1 MADILDDLL
10 TLARTEDTGERW
22 KGDIAMRAHA
32 EIERLRA
39 KIIELRAEMYG
50 EVASRDAEIER
61 LRVLLAES
69 DAMLACHAN
78 TIDPNPR
85 DKWPKG
91 SFLEKAVARYE
102 ATLNIHKHGDAV
114 YSMEG
119 SGRAASQ
126 EPPLACRIS
135 CAGGTSVLPA
145 GRTKLFTDAD
155 ILRLIEAL
163 PCPSSSSRRAKA
175 RTGRSGGRISGGTLT
190 EALALASERSP
201 PKCSKGS
208 SDRSNVV
215 PCRAGRADIRERSSE
230 LHEGGRGENVSQEAT
245 GAFR

>member
-102 ATLNIHKHGDAV
+102 ATLNIHKHG
-114 YSMEG
+114 E
-119 SGRAASQ
+119 Q
-126 EPPLACRIS
+126 ERV
-135 CAGGTSVLPA
+135 T
-145 GRTKLFTDAD
+145 
-155 ILRLIEAL
+155 
-163 PCPSSSSRRAKA
+163 
-175 RTGRSGGRISGGTLT
+175 
-190 EALALASERSP
+190 
-201 PKCSKGS
+201 
-208 SDRSNVV
+208 
-215 PCRAGRADIRERSSE
+215 
-230 LHEGGRGENVSQEAT
+230 
-245 GAFR
+245 